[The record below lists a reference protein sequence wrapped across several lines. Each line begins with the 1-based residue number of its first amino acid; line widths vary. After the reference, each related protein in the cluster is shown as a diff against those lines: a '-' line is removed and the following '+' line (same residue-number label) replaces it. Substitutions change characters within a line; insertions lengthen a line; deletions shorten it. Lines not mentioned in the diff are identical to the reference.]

1 MSISQYLSRYAEE
14 DSKIAQDISNAFEK
28 LVFENLISIACKDEP
43 LIFFDRLCDFL
54 DKQTK
59 ALAIVVINQACNTKP
74 TVSNKHLH
82 QAFLNLP
89 HSKLGL
95 HALCCVNSSH
105 ILVIDKYSQQQI
117 PAKQGVGLAR
127 KIAADIAC
135 ALYQQQQL
143 LSPWLHCT
151 DADVT
156 LPKNY
161 FKHGHSDTKTAALL
175 YPFKHQCRAGHAGL
189 AMALYEQRLHYYVQA
204 LRWAGSPYAYHTI
217 GSLLVIN
224 IEHYAK
230 VRGFPK
236 RSAGEDFHLLNKLAK
251 TGNIHALKQPV
262 LSITDRDSDRVPFGT
277 GPAVIKLQQSPQIEQ
292 QPLFESPKAIAQLK
306 HVLYLFNDLWHCQN
320 SDKAWQHLQAQCQ
333 TPTVKALTALSM
345 IKALNHAFKQA
356 KNEAQFLKQLHTH
369 FDALR
374 VLQFLHLLR
383 GTGFKDV
390 SWQYLKEHPTPFYTT
405 NEIINPACTSKI
417 N

>member
-14 DSKIAQDISNAFEK
+14 DCKIAQDISNAFEN

-251 TGNIHALKQPV
+251 TGSIHTLKNPV
-262 LSITDRDSDRVPFGT
+262 LSIADRDSDRVPFGT
-277 GPAVIKLQQSPQIEQ
+277 GPAVIKLQQNQQIELL
-292 QPLFESPKAIAQLK
+292 PLFESPKAIEQLK
-306 HVLYLFNDLWHCQN
+306 QVLQTFNDLWGCQQ
-320 SDKAWQHLQAQCQ
+320 SDKAWQYLQQHCQ
-333 TPTVKALTALSM
+333 ASA
-345 IKALNHAFKQA
+345 IKALATLNISKALSHAFKQA
-356 KNEAQFLKQLHTH
+356 KNEGQFLKQLHIH

-383 GTGFKDV
+383 DAGFNDV
-390 SWQYLKEHPTPFYTT
+390 SWQYLKEHPTPFYTANKT
-405 NEIINPACTSKI
+405 IKPVQTQQ
-417 N
+417 